1 MGPAVLMQRHWPQ
14 STQRDQPPL
23 VRVSSSRTEG
33 QRVVLRIRPPSHGV
47 PRQCSRGTGSEP
59 SGVFSSAA
67 AFSLPRCPGGRSHEH
82 LDLCEPE
89 RVLPPLLPC
98 PRGTHRPLWLP
109 AAIQVLRAKDLSC
122 GMDQAQKCQI
132 HINSPLAR
140 MLTQH

>member
-1 MGPAVLMQRHWPQ
+1 MVGKAPLLQMVSPA
-14 STQRDQPPL
+14 S
-23 VRVSSSRTEG
+23 
-33 QRVVLRIRPPSHGV
+33 
-47 PRQCSRGTGSEP
+47 GTD
-59 SGVFSSAA
+59 
-67 AFSLPRCPGGRSHEH
+67 RNHQCPGGRSREH
-82 LDLCEPE
+82 LDLREPE